1 MKTQK
6 LLHAARA
13 KQTQERAAESDK
25 PRGNSKAWRLEKQW
39 THMEVK
45 HTQGIGTTY
54 MYQANIEEVGHGS
67 KVRKGVVWQWREG
80 GAYFG
85 VPAQALLGKMF
96 C

>member
-1 MKTQK
+1 
-6 LLHAARA
+6 
-13 KQTQERAAESDK
+13 
-25 PRGNSKAWRLEKQW
+25 
-39 THMEVK
+39 MEVK

-85 VPAQALLGKMF
+85 VPAQALLGKMS